1 MKLGLTQV
9 NHPICCVGLKD
20 LRMEDNSVYSGHDEP
35 LIHTLTSVGIF
46 SILFSLRS
54 QGADKENLFN
64 NRERL

>member
-1 MKLGLTQV
+1 
-9 NHPICCVGLKD
+9 
-20 LRMEDNSVYSGHDEP
+20 MEDNSVYGGHDES
-35 LIHTLTSVGIF
+35 LMHTLTSVGIF

>member
-20 LRMEDNSVYSGHDEP
+20 LRMEDNSVYGGHDEP
-35 LIHTLTSVGIF
+35 LMHTLTSVGIF
-46 SILFSLRS
+46 SMFSLRS

>member
-20 LRMEDNSVYSGHDEP
+20 LRMEDNSVYGGHDEP
-35 LIHTLTSVGIF
+35 LMHTLTSVGIF

-54 QGADKENLFN
+54 RGADRENLFN